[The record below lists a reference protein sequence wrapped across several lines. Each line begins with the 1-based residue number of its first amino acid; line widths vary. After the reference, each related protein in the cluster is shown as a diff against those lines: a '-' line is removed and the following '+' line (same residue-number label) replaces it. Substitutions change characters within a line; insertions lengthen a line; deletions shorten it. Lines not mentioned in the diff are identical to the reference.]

1 METIGPAESLRLAE
15 HYRRLT
21 DDELIE
27 IAHHKDDLTEMAQ
40 QALAIEV
47 ASRRLTVPPKEAAVA
62 MRSAPTLSSLN
73 EAESQDEDDPYAE
86 ERQLVKIRTVWSER
100 DARRLQQVLDVAGIP
115 FYMGKE
121 KATGVDDVT
130 SNFAEGVPVAV
141 MRIGAPWA
149 SEAMRNNYFP
159 EDEPV
164 EETEE
169 DSDDL
174 AVHCP
179 KCHSTEV
186 VFDQLV
192 DEPPEGGD
200 SSAAK
205 FQWTC
210 GSCGYEWED
219 NGAVTKE

>member
-1 METIGPAESLRLAE
+1 METIGPAESLRLTE

-27 IAHHKDDLTEMAQ
+27 IAHQKDDLTEMAQ
-40 QALAIEV
+40 QALALEI
-47 ASRRLTVPPKEAAVA
+47 ASRRLTVPPKEDAMA
-62 MRSAPTLSSLN
+62 MRSAPSLSSLN
-73 EAESQDEDDPYAE
+73 EPDSEDEEDPYAE
-86 ERQLVKIRTVWSER
+86 DRQLVGIRTVWSER

-121 KATGVDDVT
+121 KATSVDDVT
-130 SNFAEGVPVAV
+130 SKFAEGVPVAV

-149 SEAMRNNYFP
+149 YEALQRNYFP
-159 EDEPV
+159 DDEVPEPRYEDAGDV
-164 EETEE
+164 
-169 DSDDL
+169 

-186 VFDQLV
+186 VFKQLV
-192 DEPPEGGD
+192 GGPSEGGD
-200 SSAAK
+200 SSPAK

-210 GSCGYEWED
+210 DSCGYEWED
-219 NGAVTKE
+219 EGVETK

>member
-27 IAHHKDDLTEMAQ
+27 IAHQKDDLTEMAQ
-40 QALAIEV
+40 QALALEI
-47 ASRRLTVPPKEAAVA
+47 ASRRLTVSPKEDAVA
-62 MRSAPTLSSLN
+62 MRSAPSLSSLN
-73 EAESQDEDDPYAE
+73 EPDSEDEADPYAE
-86 ERQLVKIRTVWSER
+86 DRQLVAIRKVWSER

-115 FYMGKE
+115 FYIGKE
-121 KATGVDDVT
+121 KATSVDEVT

-141 MRIGAPWA
+141 MRIGVPLA
-149 SEAMRNNYFP
+149 SQAMQASYFP

-192 DEPPEGGD
+192 NEPSESGD
-200 SSAAK
+200 GSAPK

-210 GSCGYEWED
+210 DSCGYEWED
-219 NGAVTKE
+219 EGAETKA

>member
-15 HYRRLT
+15 HYRQLT

-27 IAHHKDDLTEMAQ
+27 IAHDKDELTEMAQ
-40 QALAIEV
+40 QALALEI

-62 MRSAPTLSSLN
+62 MRSAPSLSSLN
-73 EAESQDEDDPYAE
+73 EADSQDEDDPYAE
-86 ERQLVKIRTVWSER
+86 ERQLVEIRTVWSER
-100 DARRLQQVLDVAGIP
+100 DARRLQQVLDAAGIP
-115 FYMGKE
+115 FFMGKE
-121 KATGVDDVT
+121 KAVVVDDVT

-141 MRIGAPWA
+141 MQIGAPWA
-149 SEAMRNNYFP
+149 SQAMQNNYFP

-164 EETEE
+164 EESDD

-192 DEPPEGGD
+192 DEAGGEN
-200 SSAAK
+200 SAAK

-210 GSCGYEWED
+210 DSCGYEWED
-219 NGAVTKE
+219 EGAVTKQ

>member
-27 IAHHKDDLTEMAQ
+27 IAHDKDELTEMAQ
-40 QALAIEV
+40 QALALEI
-47 ASRRLTVPPKEAAVA
+47 ASRRLTVPPKEAAAA
-62 MRSAPTLSSLN
+62 MRSAPSLSSLN
-73 EAESQDEDDPYAE
+73 QPDAQDEEDPYAE
-86 ERQLVKIRTVWSER
+86 DRQLVDVRTVWSER

-130 SNFAEGVPVAV
+130 SNFAQGVPVAV
-141 MRIGAPWA
+141 MRIGVPSA
-149 SEAMRNNYFP
+149 SQAMRNNYFP

-164 EETEE
+164 EETED
-169 DSDDL
+169 DSADL

-192 DEPPEGGD
+192 DEPSAGGN
-200 SSAAK
+200 SSAAR

-210 GSCGYEWED
+210 ASCGCEWED
-219 NGAVTKE
+219 DGAVTKE

>member
-47 ASRRLTVPPKEAAVA
+47 ASRRLTVPPKEPAVA
-62 MRSAPTLSSLN
+62 MRSAPSLRSLS
-73 EAESQDEDDPYAE
+73 EADPQDEGDPYAK
-86 ERQLVKIRTVWSER
+86 ERQLVEIRKVWSER

-121 KATGVDDVT
+121 KATGVDDVS

-141 MRIGAPWA
+141 MKIGAPWA
-149 SEAMRNNYFP
+149 SQAIRENYFP
-159 EDEPV
+159 EDEPA
-164 EETEE
+164 EEIED

-219 NGAVTKE
+219 EGAVTKA